1 MSQAYLWYVRTGAGV
16 IEVNRLTL
24 LVVFVPVGET
34 LRLERKGTK
43 KETTLRSL
51 SHLGFLHATSPSLH
65 LSACK
70 NMRWDK
76 DLKVV
81 SFFGPFSPQAQGVR
95 VSVVGSGTY
104 TQWCYRR
111 VPAVETFSRDI
122 FFCPSSQAHV

>member
-34 LRLERKGTK
+34 LRLERKGT
-43 KETTLRSL
+43 
-51 SHLGFLHATSPSLH
+51 HLGFLHATSPSLH

-81 SFFGPFSPQAQGVR
+81 SFLVPFLPRHRVFVSLWLAQVHTLNGAIGVCQQWKHFPGTFF
-95 VSVVGSGTY
+95 SVRAARHMFELSGF
-104 TQWCYRR
+104 WLDC
-111 VPAVETFSRDI
+111 
-122 FFCPSSQAHV
+122 